1 MLVIEKIQCK
11 SIRQCWIHNLLSCG
25 GSVLDAECSPSIDE
39 SWEVDKFTGETEVDK
54 TSVGKLRYTSASLT
68 NDSFITRV
76 SHSLTYVY
84 S

>member
-1 MLVIEKIQCK
+1 MLVIEQK
-11 SIRQCWIHNLLSCG
+11 SIRQYWIYNLPSCEG
-25 GSVLDAECSPSIDE
+25 LVLDAECSPSIDE

-68 NDSFITRV
+68 NDSFITRF